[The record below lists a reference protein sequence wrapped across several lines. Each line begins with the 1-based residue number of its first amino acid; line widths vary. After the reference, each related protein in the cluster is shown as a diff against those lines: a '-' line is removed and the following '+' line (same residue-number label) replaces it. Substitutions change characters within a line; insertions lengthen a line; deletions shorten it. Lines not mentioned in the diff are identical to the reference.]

1 MWKVR
6 TKVLPV
12 IIGALETIKK
22 GLDQKLELLLVHPLS
37 IDLQTTLMS
46 TAQIIR
52 KSAEVNCFG
61 LFLRSGLTRRPPLN
75 N

>member
-6 TKVLPV
+6 TKILPV
-12 IIGALETIKK
+12 IIGALETFKK
-22 GLDQKLELLLVHPLS
+22 GLDQNLELLPFRPSS
-37 IDLQTTLMS
+37 IELQTTLMS
-46 TAQIIR
+46 TAHIIC
-52 KSAEVNCFG
+52 KSAGVNHFD